1 MSEGTGKD
9 PGFYLGGGAPL
20 RNDSSHVFFI
30 LPQTPTFFKFK
41 SRRSSHGGGGGVPP
55 VPPDPPLQ
63 AIL

>member
-9 PGFYLGGGAPL
+9 LGFYLGGGAPL
-20 RNDSSHVFFI
+20 RNDLSHVFFI
-30 LPQTPTFFKFK
+30 LPQTPTFSKFK
-41 SRRSSHGGGGGVPP
+41 KSQVISRGGAYPP